1 MNDLTT
7 FNYETTAIRV
17 QLSDSGEPL
26 FCLTD
31 VCKVLEITD
40 PSNTAR
46 QLKEEFGCPVLNTGH
61 LTDSLGRDQTAVFI
75 TEPQLYFVMYRSRS
89 AKAKPFRR
97 WVDSEVL
104 PAIRKT
110 GRYELHPKAAP
121 QPEPAS
127 IQLKELL
134 EVTKIVLEPAGIEGN
149 QLTLAL
155 DKVVKNETGKS
166 ALALAG
172 VQLVAPTQ
180 TRLLTPTEIGRPLG
194 LSAVA
199 VNKKL
204 EAMGYQVR
212 ANNGWDLTASGKQ
225 AGGVYLDVGKKH
237 NNGTPIRQL
246 KWPANIF

>member
-26 FCLTD
+26 FW
-31 VCKVLEITD
+31 CKVLEITD

-110 GRYELHPKAAP
+110 GRYEPAAM
-121 QPEPAS
+121 
-127 IQLKELL
+127 
-134 EVTKIVLEPAGIEGN
+134 
-149 QLTLAL
+149 
-155 DKVVKNETGKS
+155 S
-166 ALALAG
+166 A
-172 VQLVAPTQ
+172 TSYSHNK
-180 TRLLTPTEIGRPLG
+180 RLRHNRSLRPFL
-194 LSAVA
+194 
-199 VNKKL
+199 
-204 EAMGYQVR
+204 
-212 ANNGWDLTASGKQ
+212 
-225 AGGVYLDVGKKH
+225 
-237 NNGTPIRQL
+237 
-246 KWPANIF
+246 